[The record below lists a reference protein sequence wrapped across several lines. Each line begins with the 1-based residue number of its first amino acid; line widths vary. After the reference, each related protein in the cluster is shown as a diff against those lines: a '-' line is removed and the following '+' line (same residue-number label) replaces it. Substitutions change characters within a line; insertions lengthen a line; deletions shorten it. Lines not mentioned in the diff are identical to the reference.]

1 MKRAELEKYLNQNV
15 SLKLFD
21 DCVYNGELHK
31 TGEEIFKN
39 NANLMIPRNYYFVT
53 TNDINKEI
61 VSCLFRCTHV
71 KKVVIIGRESHND
84 VV

>member
-1 MKRAELEKYLNQNV
+1 MKRSELEKYLGKNI

-21 DCVYNGELHK
+21 DCVCNGELHK

-53 TNDINKEI
+53 TGTNKEVI
-61 VSCLFRCTHV
+61 SCLFRCTHV
-71 KKVVIIGRESHND
+71 KNVVIL
-84 VV
+84 